1 MLLVVIIFSCVM
13 HELLQQQ
20 NLDEF
25 QIYFFRLC
33 RTLSHFKECVTIFIS
48 TGICYHV
55 PFLASMLL
63 IFCGKKH
70 WVPFLPTVPICL
82 VLMAVAIA
90 VLPSLVAAGLELSIF
105 AIYGVMILG
114 GLCAGLSQSL
124 VSRMVVLF
132 PGGKSSLL
140 VRNGESKLYIDET
153 KNISVNLVQI
163 LYPLLIILLGISR
176 VLLVNVCIFDLL
188 MGV

>member
-1 MLLVVIIFSCVM
+1 MVKRAVSNLRPQSKETLRHLTLLSEVYGIHESQVIQFSAC
-13 HELLQQQ
+13 ET
-20 NLDEF
+20 
-25 QIYFFRLC
+25 I
-33 RTLSHFKECVTIFIS
+33 SGHFIVFIS

-55 PFLASMLL
+55 PFLVSLLL

-82 VLMAVAIA
+82 VLMAVSIA
-90 VLPSLVAAGLELSIF
+90 VLPFLLAAGFTLSIF
-105 AIYGVMILG
+105 AIYGVIIVN

-140 VRNGESKLYIDET
+140 IRYGERKLY
-153 KNISVNLVQI
+153 V
-163 LYPLLIILLGISR
+163 
-176 VLLVNVCIFDLL
+176 F
-188 MGV
+188 

>member
-1 MLLVVIIFSCVM
+1 MSKTTLKLSDFVRHVKV
-13 HELLQQQ
+13 
-20 NLDEF
+20 
-25 QIYFFRLC
+25 YFI
-33 RTLSHFKECVTIFIS
+33 IFIS

-70 WVPFLPTVPICL
+70 WVPFLPTVSICL
-82 VLMAVAIA
+82 VLMAVSVA
-90 VLPSLVAAGLELSIF
+90 VLPSFVAAGLKLSIF
-105 AIYGVMILG
+105 AIYGVIIVN

-140 VRNGESKLYIDET
+140 VRYGESK
-153 KNISVNLVQI
+153 
-163 LYPLLIILLGISR
+163 
-176 VLLVNVCIFDLL
+176 
-188 MGV
+188 